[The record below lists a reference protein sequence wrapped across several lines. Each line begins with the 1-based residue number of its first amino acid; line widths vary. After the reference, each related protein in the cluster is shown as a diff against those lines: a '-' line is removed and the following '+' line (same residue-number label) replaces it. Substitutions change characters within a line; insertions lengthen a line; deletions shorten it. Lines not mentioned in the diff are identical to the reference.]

1 LAVAGAIVAWILS
14 LTGYIANKPQQN
26 AETIQGIII
35 MFSLLPMITYF
46 ISAFVVRYFKLNN
59 QFLEQIKVEL
69 AKRELE
75 KSSLPHHGIGRD
87 AATVS

>member
-1 LAVAGAIVAWILS
+1 M
-14 LTGYIANKPQQN
+14 TGYIANKPQQN
-26 AETIQGIII
+26 AETIRGIII

-75 KSSLPHHGIGRD
+75 KVLHRIMASGEMRPL
-87 AATVS
+87 